1 MIAAMSIGPLVI
13 AFVGYALCALGLALF
28 KRTLGTAVFAVCC
41 AAGLLRLSCSLDP
54 CLHPWDEQ
62 FHALVAKN
70 CLEDPLVPKLYADP
84 TLPRNDH
91 DWAMTGVWLHKPPM
105 ATWLMAGSIGLCG
118 NEAWAVRLPS
128 VLLGCLGALLCFLLG
143 RLIASARVGILVSV
157 LWALNGHLIELASG
171 RTATDHVDALLVVL
185 VLAGVLCAV
194 MMAGKSSFGWSVAC
208 GFITGLGFLTKAWPA
223 MLVLALAA
231 VLLYSCS
238 TASVS
243 KRMSLM
249 AFAALTMLV
258 IVLPWHVYLNDRFQ
272 DLVRIESNAQW
283 AHFTQDVEDHARP
296 WHYYLT
302 QFPMIHGE
310 AAPIAL
316 LAAAALLWR
325 KRSEHG
331 MMLLVWVVVPFL
343 LFSIATSKM
352 PAYTAMC
359 VPAIFLLIAM
369 VVDDW
374 WSRYRSG
381 TAGRWWALLGVA
393 LLVGLPLR
401 FSLDRVKPFE
411 EVKATYL
418 ITEELRR
425 LGPNDVVIGFPD
437 PIALMFHT
445 EVGAAY
451 AELDETDV
459 ADVRGKGY
467 RVLQFKDGI
476 LDTR

>member
-1 MIAAMSIGPLVI
+1 MSALASIQGVL
-13 AFVGYALCALGLALF
+13 ALTGYAFCIASIMYFRRSA
-28 KRTLGTAVFAVCC
+28 RAAVVLVCI
-41 AAGLLRLSCSLDP
+41 AAGLLRMGCSLDT
-54 CLHPWDEQ
+54 CLHPWDERY
-62 FHALVAKN
+62 HALVAKHSI
-70 CLEDPLVPKLYADP
+70 EDPLVPRLYGDSA
-84 TLPRNDH
+84 LPFNETN
-91 DWAMTGVWLHKPPM
+91 WTQAGVWLHKPPM
-105 ATWLMAGSIGLCG
+105 ATWLMAGSLGLFG
-118 NEAWAVRLPS
+118 NEVWAARLPS
-128 VLLGCLGALLCFLLG
+128 VLLGCIGAYLCFALG
-143 RLIASARVGILVSV
+143 RLVVSPRVGILASV

-194 MMAGKSSFGWSVAC
+194 MMARKSSFGWSVAC

-316 LAAAALLWR
+316 LVAAAVLWR
-325 KRSEHG
+325 KRFEYG
-331 MMLLVWVVVPFL
+331 MLLLVWVVVPFA
-343 LFSIATSKM
+343 LFSMATSKM

-359 VPAIFLLIAM
+359 APAIFLLIAL
-369 VVDDW
+369 VADDW

-381 TAGRWWALLGVA
+381 TVGRWWALLGVV

-411 EVKATYL
+411 EPKATYV
-418 ITEELRR
+418 ITDELRR
-425 LGPNDVVIGFPD
+425 LGPKDIVIGFPD

-451 AELDETDV
+451 SELGEPERTI
-459 ADVRGKGY
+459 ARGKGY
-467 RVLQFKDGI
+467 RLFRFQNGI
-476 LDTR
+476 LVQH